1 MTSTAVHQDTATT
14 SGIAIREVSKSYD
27 GTTVVDRVT
36 LDLPTG
42 GLTCLVGPNGA
53 GKSTLLSIVARLLPA
68 DGGEVHVD
76 DLDVTSCESSVLARR
91 LAILRQEH
99 HLAVRLR
106 VRDLVGFGRFPHCG
120 GRLRPIDVEHVD
132 RALHYLDL
140 EDLADRFVDE
150 LSGGQRQRVL
160 IAMVIAQDTD
170 YVLLDEPLNNLDMK
184 HAVEMMRLLRQ
195 MAHDLGKTVVL
206 VIHDINFASCYSD
219 RIMAMKDG
227 ALVHH
232 GTPDEIMRPAVL
244 REIYG
249 IDIRVEEVDGHRIG
263 IYFV

>member
-1 MTSTAVHQDTATT
+1 MIELTGLTK
-14 SGIAIREVSKSYD
+14 RY
-27 GTTVVDRVT
+27 GTQTVVDGVSGT
-36 LDLPTG
+36 IEAG
-42 GLTCLVGPNGA
+42 GIISIIGANGA
-53 GKSTLLSIVARLLPA
+53 GKSTLLSMAARLLPM
-68 DGGEVHVD
+68 DEGSVFVD
-76 DLDVTSCESSVLARR
+76 DLDVLSTPSDQLARK
-91 LAILRQEH
+91 LSILRQENN
-99 HLAVRLR
+99 LTVRLS
-106 VRDLVGFGRFPHCG
+106 VRDLVAFGRHPHSK
-120 GRLRPIDVEHVD
+120 GRHTAGDREHVE
-132 RALHYLDL
+132 RALRYLQL
-140 EDLADRFVDE
+140 EELADRYVDE
-150 LSGGQRQRVL
+150 LSGGQRQRAF

-195 MAHDLGKTVVL
+195 MAHDFGKTVVL

-227 ALVHH
+227 ALLHH

>member
-1 MTSTAVHQDTATT
+1 MIELTGLTKRYGAQ
-14 SGIAIREVSKSYD
+14 
-27 GTTVVDRVT
+27 TVVDGVSGT
-36 LDLPTG
+36 IEAG
-42 GLTCLVGPNGA
+42 GIVSIIGANGA
-53 GKSTLLSIVARLLPA
+53 GKSTLLSMAARLLPM
-68 DGGEVHVD
+68 DEGTVFVD
-76 DLDVTSCESSVLARR
+76 DLDVLGTPSDQLARK
-91 LAILRQEH
+91 LSILRQENS
-99 HLAVRLR
+99 LSVRLS
-106 VRDLVGFGRFPHCG
+106 VRDLVAFGRHPHSR
-120 GRLRPIDVEHVD
+120 GRHTAADREHVE
-132 RALHYLDL
+132 RALHYLQL
-140 EDLADRFVDE
+140 EELADRYVDE
-150 LSGGQRQRVL
+150 LSGGQRQRAF
-160 IAMVIAQDTD
+160 IAMVVAQDTD

-227 ALVHH
+227 ALLHH
-232 GTPDEIMRPAVL
+232 GTPEEIMRPAVL